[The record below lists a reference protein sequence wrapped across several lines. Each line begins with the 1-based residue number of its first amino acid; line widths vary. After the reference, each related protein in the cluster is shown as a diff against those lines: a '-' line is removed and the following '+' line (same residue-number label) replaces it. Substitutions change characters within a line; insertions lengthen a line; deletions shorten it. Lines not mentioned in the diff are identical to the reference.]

1 MPIAGLQK
9 PPALLLISWAESN
22 MASLS
27 KKQLDMTEGNIF
39 RLLITFAIPLFV
51 GDLLQQGYNV
61 VDSMILGN
69 MVSKQALAAVSATT
83 NIVNVLV
90 GFFSGISVGA
100 TVVVSRNFGA
110 KDFKRLNIALRT
122 IIWITLVIGIS
133 FTAIGLLGTPMM
145 LRLLKTPADVLPDA
159 SAYLRIYFSGVL
171 GLFLYNMCGGILR
184 AIGDSRRPMM
194 VLGLCSV
201 MNIGLDLFFIKV
213 FGMGVEGAA
222 YATIIAQFVSAG
234 VLFRFILNV
243 EAFQPLDF
251 RKPVFDKETIKQIA
265 VVGVPIG
272 IRKSVISFSNTVVV
286 SFINRF
292 GSGAMAAWGIQNRV
306 DSLISLTIQS
316 MSTAITTF
324 VAQNV
329 GAGKRERI
337 SKGSKICMGM
347 TFGLCT
353 FYIILFVVFRVPI
366 IKLFNQ
372 DPDVIEY
379 GCLIFTTMIPLQFI
393 NSITHTCCGI
403 LQGYGESKGPM
414 YIMLFCYVV
423 LRQLYLQLLWPY
435 FQSFRF
441 VMLAFPFAWLC
452 CCVMTAIYT
461 ARKIKKIE
469 SAWTNVPAQ

>member
-1 MPIAGLQK
+1 
-9 PPALLLISWAESN
+9 

-27 KKQLDMTEGNIF
+27 RRHLDMTEGNIL

-61 VDSMILGN
+61 VDSMIVGN
-69 MVSKQALAAVSATT
+69 LVSKQALAAVSATT

-110 KDFKRLNIALRT
+110 KDFRKLNIAVRT
-122 IIWITLVIGIS
+122 IIWITIVIGVS
-133 FTAIGLLGTPMM
+133 FTVIGLLGTPMM
-145 LRLLKTPADVLPDA
+145 LRLLKTPDDVLPDA
-159 SAYLRIYFSGVL
+159 STYLRIYFAGVL

-194 VLGLCSV
+194 ILGLCSV
-201 MNIGLDLFFIKV
+201 LNIGLDLVFIKF

-222 YATIIAQFVSAG
+222 YATIIAQFISAG
-234 VLFRFILNV
+234 ILFRFLFDV
-243 EAFQPLDF
+243 EAFKPLDF
-251 RKPVFDKETIKQIA
+251 RKPVFDGETIKQIA
-265 VVGVPIG
+265 KVGVPIG

-316 MSTAITTF
+316 MSTAVTTF

-337 SKGSKICMGM
+337 RKGSWISLAM
-347 TFGLCT
+347 TFGLCS
-353 FYIILFVVFRVPI
+353 FYIALFVIFRVPI

-372 DPDVIEY
+372 EPDVIEY
-379 GCLIFTTMIPLQFI
+379 GCLIFTTMIPPQFI

-414 YIMLFCYVV
+414 YIMLFCFVL
-423 LRQLYLQLLWPY
+423 LRQLYLHLLWPY

-441 VMLAFPFAWLC
+441 VMMAFPVAWLC
-452 CCVMTAIYT
+452 CCVMTVIYT
-461 ARKIKKIE
+461 VRKIKKIE
-469 SAWTNVPAQ
+469 SASAA

>member
-1 MPIAGLQK
+1 MPH
-9 PPALLLISWAESN
+9 ISSEGSN
-22 MASLS
+22 MASLG
-27 KKQLDMTEGNIF
+27 KKHLDMTEGNIL

-61 VDSMILGN
+61 VDSMIVGN

-90 GFFSGISVGA
+90 GFFTGISVGA
-100 TVVVSRNFGA
+100 TVVVSKNFGA
-110 KDFKRLNIALRT
+110 KNYEKLNIAVRT
-122 IIWITLVIGIS
+122 IIWITVVIGVA
-133 FTAIGLLGTPMM
+133 FTAIGIISTPMM
-145 LRLLKTPADVLPDA
+145 LRLLKTPEDVLPDA
-159 SAYLRIYFSGVL
+159 SAYLRIYFAGVL

-184 AIGDSRRPMM
+184 AIGDSRRPMLI
-194 VLGLCSV
+194 LGLCSV
-201 MNIGLDLFFIKV
+201 LNIGLDLFFIKV

-222 YATIIAQFVSAG
+222 YATILAQFISAG
-234 VLFRFILNV
+234 VLFKFLFDV
-243 EAFQPLDF
+243 EAFKPLDF
-251 RKPVFDKETIKQIA
+251 RKPTFDGETIRQSA
-265 VVGVPIG
+265 AVGVPIG
-272 IRKSVISFSNTVVV
+272 IRKSVIAFSNTIVV

-329 GAGKRERI
+329 GAGKRDRI
-337 SKGSKICMGM
+337 RKGSKICMAM
-347 TFGLCT
+347 TFGLCS
-353 FYIILFVVFRVPI
+353 FYIALFVIFRVPI

-372 DPDVIEY
+372 EPDVIEY
-379 GCLIFTTMIPLQFI
+379 GCLIFTTMIPPQFI

-414 YIMLFCYVV
+414 FIMLFCFVL

-441 VMLAFPFAWLC
+441 VMLAFPVAWLC
-452 CCVMTAIYT
+452 CCVMTVIYT
-461 ARKIKKIE
+461 VRKIRKIE
-469 SAWTNVPAQ
+469 AAGALSAAK